1 MKYARLC
8 QLCHDHDISTLVKQ
22 AGETITVTFQKNL
35 DHWVKATPG
44 NFKISLMMDGNSTS
58 MASAMLNDMGE
69 PSLHLYSTTLM
80 VPMSAMEGKYM
91 IQVVYN
97 TMNPIIEPARQMLTL
112 VSNMK
117 FKIVDTRSTF
127 SCSPS
132 LNNKWMQ
139 S

>member
-1 MKYARLC
+1 MMDENKAGASDCALTMGPCGGRMSGMNPVMY
-8 QLCHDHDISTLVKQ
+8 K

-44 NFKISLMMDGNSTS
+44 NFKISLMMDGNSTP

-97 TMNPIIEPARQMLTL
+97 TMNPKAPPMFYQCADVMIMT
-112 VSNMK
+112 
-117 FKIVDTRSTF
+117 
-127 SCSPS
+127 
-132 LNNKWMQ
+132 
-139 S
+139 